1 MGETIN
7 ILDVSARDGLQ
18 NEPRLVSTA
27 DKLSLID
34 KLVQAGVRDI
44 QATSF
49 VHPRWVPQMADAE
62 ALAAHFNKFPGVR
75 FSTLVPNFKG
85 YERAVA
91 SGVRYLEFVLSAS
104 DSFNRKNLNRTIPE
118 SIALLAEVSR
128 AAERDGVTIRVGIST
143 SFHCPFEGTISANA
157 LLAVVKDAR
166 EVAPWRVA
174 ICDTDG
180 MAYPN
185 QVREAV
191 TLITREL
198 NLSALDLALH
208 FHDTYGRGLAN
219 TLAGLDVGVREFD
232 AATAGLGGCP
242 YCPGA
247 SGNMATEDL
256 VAFLHGMGYETG
268 INLDKLLQA
277 AEFAS
282 HFTDREYQGHLLRVH
297 RAAMC
302 TPGLNSNATSARE
315 AQASNKQ
322 RSK

>member
-1 MGETIN
+1 MGEKVN

-27 DKLSLID
+27 DKLELIK
-34 KLVQAGVRDI
+34 KLVHAGVTDI

-62 ALAAHFNKFPGVR
+62 ALAASFSKFPGVR
-75 FSTLVPNFKG
+75 FSALVPNVKG

-91 SGVRYLEFVLSAS
+91 CGVRYLEFVLSAS
-104 DSFNRKNLNRTIPE
+104 DSFNRRNLNRTLAE
-118 SIALLAEVSR
+118 SLALLEQVSR
-128 AAERDGVTIRVGIST
+128 AAERDGVTIRTGVST
-143 SFHCPFEGTISANA
+143 CFHCPFEGTISAKA
-157 LLAVVKDAR
+157 LLEVVKASR

-180 MAYPN
+180 MAYPD
-185 QVREAV
+185 QVREGV
-191 TLITREL
+191 RLIVEEL
-198 NLSALDLALH
+198 KIPATELALH

-219 TLAGLDVGVREFD
+219 TLAGLDAGVREFD
-232 AATAGLGGCP
+232 AATGGLGGCP

-247 SGNMATEDL
+247 SGNLATEDL

-268 INLDKLLQA
+268 IDLDKLCEA

-282 HFTDREYQGHLLRVH
+282 HFTERDYQGHLLRVH
-297 RAAMC
+297 RAAIC
-302 TPGLNSNATSARE
+302 TPGPSATSAS
-315 AQASNKQ
+315 QV
-322 RSK
+322 RSS

>member
-1 MGETIN
+1 MGEKVN

-18 NEPRLVSTA
+18 NEPRLVSTE
-27 DKLSLID
+27 DKLKLIE
-34 KLVQAGVRDI
+34 KLVDAGVSDI

-62 ALAAHFNKFPGVR
+62 ALAAHFHKFAGVR
-75 FSTLVPNFKG
+75 FSALVPNVKG

-104 DSFNRKNLNRTIPE
+104 DTFNRRNLNRTLTE
-118 SIALLAEVSR
+118 SLTLLEEVSR
-128 AAERDGVTIRVGIST
+128 AAERDGVTIRTGIST
-143 SFHCPFEGTISANA
+143 SFHCPFEGTISAKA
-157 LLAVVKDAR
+157 LLAVVKAAR

-180 MAYPN
+180 MAYPD
-185 QVREAV
+185 QVREGVA
-191 TLITREL
+191 LITGDLKIAATE
-198 NLSALDLALH
+198 LALH

-219 TLAGLDVGVREFD
+219 TLAGLDSGVREYD

-247 SGNMATEDL
+247 SGNLATEDL
-256 VAFLHGMGYETG
+256 VAFLHGMGYETR
-268 INLDKLLQA
+268 INLDKLCEA

-282 HFTDREYQGHLLRVH
+282 GFTQREYQGHLLRVH
-297 RAAMC
+297 RAAVC
-302 TPGLNSNATSARE
+302 TPGPVKPEQELGSTG
-315 AQASNKQ
+315 QV
-322 RSK
+322 RSS